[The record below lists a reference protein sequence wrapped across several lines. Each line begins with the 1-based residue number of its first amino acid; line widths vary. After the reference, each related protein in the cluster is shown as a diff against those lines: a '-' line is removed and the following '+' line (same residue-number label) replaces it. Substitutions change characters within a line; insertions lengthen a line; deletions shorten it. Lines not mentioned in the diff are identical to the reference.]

1 VEAIRE
7 RMNVLNERVT
17 ERMYN
22 QIAEIR
28 DSQKESRVEIEART
42 KDFVSNELSKF
53 KTKVTK
59 ENFVNVQKEVEAINR
74 DHQSKFAEIDSRL

>member
-1 VEAIRE
+1 
-7 RMNVLNERVT
+7 
-17 ERMYN
+17 MYN
-22 QIAEIR
+22 QIGEIR

-59 ENFVNVQKEVEAINR
+59 ENFVTVQKEVEAINR
-74 DHQSKFAEIDSRL
+74 DH